1 MAKEKDER
9 KCQGQ
14 HGMTRR
20 GFITTVGAGAVGVA
34 ASGAVL
40 GAGKA
45 KAEEVMKPEEMT
57 KITLVVNGRRHK
69 VLVEPRWSLLYVL
82 REELGLTAAKDGCSR
97 GECGYCTVLIDGS
110 ARLACLTLAVEAE
123 GCEITTA
130 EGLLKGEELG
140 VVQQAFVEEDGMQCG
155 FCTPGMVMTAEGLL
169 RSNRNPSD
177 EEILE
182 GMSGTV
188 CRCGAYANIF
198 KAVKRA
204 AARM

>member
-1 MAKEKDER
+1 MGKEKDEK

-14 HGMTRR
+14 HGITRR

-34 ASGAVL
+34 ASGAIL

-45 KAEEVMKPEEMT
+45 GAEEVMKPEEMT
-57 KITLVVNGRRHK
+57 KVILKVNGRTHK
-69 VLVEPRWSLLYVL
+69 VLVEPRWSLLFVL
-82 REELGLTAAKDGCSR
+82 REKLGLTAAKDGCSR
-97 GECGYCTVLIDGS
+97 GECGYCTVLIDGA

-140 VVQQAFVEEDGMQCG
+140 TVQQAFVEEDGMQCG
-155 FCTPGMVMTAEGLL
+155 FCTPGMVMSAEGLL
-169 RSNRNPSD
+169 RANPNPSD
-177 EEILE
+177 EEIRE
-182 GMSGTV
+182 GMSGTI

-204 AARM
+204 SARM

>member
-1 MAKEKDER
+1 MAKEKDEK

-14 HGMTRR
+14 HGITRR

-34 ASGAVL
+34 ASGAIL

-45 KAEEVMKPEEMT
+45 GAEEVMKPEEMT
-57 KITLVVNGRRHK
+57 KVSLKVNGRTHK
-69 VLVEPRWSLLYVL
+69 VLVEPRWSLLFVL
-82 REELGLTAAKDGCSR
+82 REKLGLTAAKDGCSR
-97 GECGYCTVLIDGS
+97 GECGYCTVLIDGA

-140 VVQQAFVEEDGMQCG
+140 TVQQAFVEEDGMQCG
-155 FCTPGMVMTAEGLL
+155 FCTPGMVMSAEGLL
-169 RSNRNPSD
+169 RANPNPSD
-177 EEILE
+177 EEIRE
-182 GMSGTV
+182 GMSGTI

-204 AARM
+204 SARM